1 LIAGLIGRRAQ
12 GEAGQALVT
21 ELARLTGA
29 DIAASA
35 NATGSAEQGG
45 DWVLERQT
53 GRIEAASLS
62 GVGFAGLLVAP
73 TLKDVAP
80 ADAPTSVGENT
91 GGKVGEG
98 IEISGTGSDVLTVT
112 ASVAKG
118 TLSQTSF
125 TGNAAAVQAWLASL
139 TYSYSG
145 ISETGDSDRLSLS
158 VVNITTGGTTTFT
171 RDFAVAAENDA
182 PTLTPPASGAG
193 RLTVK
198 EGGSVTFSA
207 GTGNGTV
214 GSPVNQINLGLVDL
228 DNTRNQVIIK
238 ITSLPAHGLLKLN
251 GNELAVGST
260 FAVSD
265 IDKLEYQHTGGEVLS
280 TTTDAFLI
288 TVDDGAGGLLTNQ
301 QVTIDITPD
310 NDAPSAGG
318 NIVLIEGENG
328 VALVGGLLPV
338 IGGARG
344 DLAIGDPDD
353 AQGTHSVQIT
363 DLPDHGTLKYDGVA
377 VTPGQIITNADLSK
391 FTYDHDGSEA
401 TTDSFKLIVTDAGG
415 GEGVVKSSGE
425 RTIGLTVIPNNDD
438 PLWNNDPGKGAVT
451 LPDGTNS
458 FGPLVFGRDSGTANA
473 GNSVVITQDML
484 HAVDTESGPEKLTY
498 TLTAIP
504 SGGYLTHADH
514 PGKFLPVGF
523 TFTQKDIADGKIGF
537 VSTTGSDHST
547 EFKFTVMDGDR
558 RLIPTERDGGIYADD
573 SATALT
579 VHTFKIEYRGTET
592 GPGPGSEIAAAPL
605 PTIGGSMKL
614 TALQIAEGQ
623 HFTLGAAELSAAS
636 TGSTAEQLTYR
647 LLSLPSNGSILLN
660 GTALGLLGSFTQ
672 ADIDA
677 GRVRF
682 RHDGSEDFTASFTFD
697 VSNGSQIS
705 GLQTFNID
713 VKPQNDTPVAGQG
726 DPVKLTE
733 GSSIVING
741 AGKTHIALNDGDNA
755 ASDKTDG
762 YAADNAL
769 SFMVTALPA
778 YGELWLNGVKQTAAG
793 FVVTQAELNAG
804 KLEYRH
810 GGSENYT
817 DSFTIVPLDN
827 ANVASTLNNSNANA
841 HAPATDP
848 TNQSSTG
855 AATIIQ
861 IGINP
866 LNDAPTYVDKAEPG
880 YGGKPALKEG
890 GEFTLWGADSYTSG
904 SYATGSGS
912 AVVPVGKD
920 HYLIYQDSDNSSEQR
935 QYRITAAP
943 KYGTLTVDGQVLG
956 VGSVFTQAD
965 LDSGKVKY
973 KHGGGEQF
981 DDKFEYVVSD
991 GDYSANQSG
1000 SFVQGATPIASE
1012 YRIKLERSNDKP
1024 IITGPANDYLMV
1036 IDSSNPTNAKAFPSI
1051 KLTDTDLSDGVQAGE
1066 FDFVQVTVEFLEAG
1080 NNAYTNGVLEYTAT
1094 AGVTLIG
1101 ASTGN
1106 KLVFQGE
1113 LASVQ
1118 TALNALKART
1128 GGIDADLDTLKIKV
1142 TVDDRLRDPGGSL
1155 TAGANGG
1162 LTNQDGTAPN
1172 DTFNTASIT
1181 FKVAASDRNDPAI
1194 VTVPA
1199 APIVVNEDV
1208 RTHLTGGSAI
1218 SYTDPD
1224 AFDSTSNTITLSV
1237 SHGSLYFAASGNTV
1251 TGGATVSAGAVGS
1264 ATVTLTGTKTQ
1275 LDIALA
1281 NLYYQ
1286 GKTDYNGA
1294 DSLSVTANDGN
1305 KNGQDGTDNSGSG
1318 SSSGTVAIYIRP
1330 VNDAPTLT
1338 LPNEN
1343 NYQSITGGSYTFSSG
1358 NGNAIVIADAKD
1370 FSNSGQLGQQ
1380 DGMDD
1385 EFTVTLTAKQGSSG
1399 YGTITIATPGSVV
1412 IANNGTDTVTLTGS
1426 RADINAALAAGV
1438 TYTPAG
1444 TNLNGTIEFTVLV
1457 DDKQN
1462 GGSKLTDPNT
1472 GTAGV
1477 DGTSTVS
1484 KKLYFQPTD
1493 INEAPGFSG
1502 LDATPTF
1509 VQGGPAIVLDANALL
1524 SDAELDL
1531 FGASGNWSGAVLT
1544 LQRDGGANAGDKFG
1558 FTGSGSTGVNVSGS
1572 ALRIGIIVV
1581 GTLSNS
1587 GGTLTITFNGAATA
1601 ARVDQVLQA
1610 ITYQNTEASPGGS
1623 VRINYT
1629 IDDQNPNTGGSGTAG
1644 SGQDQGTGG
1653 KLAGT
1658 GSITI
1663 GVNRQVVAAP
1673 DINSIDEAVSV
1684 SDPITVS
1691 GDVSPGTNNN
1701 DNGGSQDRDPDAG
1714 QTITVQGVKAGNA
1727 GSVSGVG
1734 SSNVGMEVTG
1744 TYGKVVINANG
1755 TYTYTLDNT
1764 NPTVNALKPGDAP
1777 LTDVFSYAIND
1788 TQGANSTFDWSTLT
1802 ITINGRN
1809 DPPVAVDDNNVVVED
1824 ASTPV
1829 TGNVKTGVSSNGTD
1843 STADS
1848 DVEGNALTVTQI
1860 RPGKEADGGAMTGI
1874 SGSTTSANGTEIVG
1888 QYGTLKIGAD
1898 GSYTYAV
1905 DNTNLT
1911 VQGLA
1916 SGETLKDEFTY
1927 TLSDGL
1933 ATDQATLS
1941 VTING
1946 VDDPVSVTVPSS
1958 TVQTSPDGNVT
1969 DQVVFES
1976 GLAGGSNP
1984 HTADTKVDA
1993 SFTLVALDGLDASAA
2008 IVIGYIDASGNPAS
2022 LTLTKAEVEA
2032 LDSTNKSIATQYGIL
2047 VFDGYERGSDGT
2059 ISIDYTYTL
2068 TSAPPVGGDS
2078 TNDSFTFTAKDGDGD
2093 TDAKVLNIKI
2103 VDDVPKAV
2111 VDTSAVKA
2119 GETLTATA
2127 VDGVLKN
2134 DKSGADGWVTGG
2146 AVVGVVKGGVGTSAS
2161 GINTDIAGDYGTLK
2175 LQADGSYTYIA
2186 NAAAPGAAPT
2196 TSDVFTYTVRD
2207 ADGDETTSTLTIT
2220 IQNNRQPVAMDDSRT
2235 TPEDTPLSGN
2245 VIGSGGT
2252 GDVADGDPDGDTLA
2266 VTKIVVEGVTYPV
2279 PANGSPL
2286 NVSIPG
2292 KGVLQFDK
2300 TGAYTFTPVAD
2311 WHGAVPDITYTIDDG
2326 RGASNSTAPA
2336 TLSIIVTPVVDVAD
2350 DTATTRPSMPVT
2362 IPVLAN
2368 DSFEGTPVVTGT
2380 TPPSN
2385 GTLTINADNTI
2396 TYTPNPGFF
2405 GADSY
2410 TYMVTSGG
2418 VTETATVTVTV
2429 VSTPPLARDDVR
2441 TTPEDTPVRGNVLIG
2456 TGGDMADSDADND
2469 PLTVTGF
2476 IVGGVS
2482 YIPGQTATIAGVG
2495 SLTLNADGSYTF
2507 TPVPDW
2513 NGSVP
2518 VVSYVVSDGTG
2529 ASNSTAIATL
2539 TIVVTPVAD
2548 VADDTATTRPSMPVT
2563 IPVLANDSFEG
2574 TPVVTG
2580 TTPPSNGTLTINADN
2595 TITYTPNPGFFGA
2608 DSYTYMVTSGGVT
2621 ETATVTVTVVSTPPL
2636 ARDDVR
2642 TTPEDTP
2649 VRGNVLIGTGGDMAD
2664 SDADNDPLTV
2674 TGFIV
2679 GGVSYIP
2686 GQTATIAGVGSLTLN
2701 ADGSYTFTPVP
2712 DWNGSVPV
2720 VSYVVS
2726 DGTGASNSTA
2736 IATLTIVVTPVADVA
2751 DDTATTR
2758 PSMPVTIPVLANDS
2772 FEGTPVV
2779 TGTTPPSNG
2788 TLTIN
2793 ADNTITYTPNPGF
2806 FGADSYTYMVT
2817 SGGVTETATVTV
2829 TVVSTPPLAR
2839 DDVRTTPE
2847 DTPVRGNVLIGTGGD
2862 MADSDAD
2869 NDPLTVTGFIVG
2881 GVSYIPGQTATIAGV
2896 GSLTLNAD
2904 GSYTFTPVPDWN
2916 GSVPVVSYV
2925 VSDGT
2930 GASNSTAIATLTIVV
2945 TPVVDVADDTAS
2957 TLANRPVTTPV
2968 LGNDSFGNPDATITA
2983 TTPPANGSIAINP
2996 DGSITYVPNPGFSG
3010 EDSYSYTVKSGGRTE
3025 TATVRIT
3032 VVPENP
3038 PSVVPPF
3045 EVVPPAPSLNV
3056 LQPAN
3061 PLDRSPVILEPGPY
3075 FAGERFDDVRR
3086 LPLPFHPIT
3095 YVNQQVVVSQTER
3108 AQDDPR
3114 AFGDPR
3120 AVTPDEYRPIS
3131 LGAGLGFDPNL
3142 FVVHSVRDSQRMA
3155 SDFDRMVEGRF
3166 GRIELDSDRYLL
3178 QPGLFHDGEH
3188 EIPSWLKQQEADG
3201 TQPTP
3206 TADEA
3211 ATVPTDDA
3219 DTPPPETDRP
3229 AAVSTRPSGG
3239 GAPSFAEQLRSGASR
3254 LPLAPRK
3261 V

>member
-1 LIAGLIGRRAQ
+1 MSRKNSGLRSASMALALEPRLLFDGAGAVAVADSFDAGQGAYVEPPDSDHTPAADARPSEALEQGPGSETLLIIDARVADHQSLLADLPGNVTVRVIGVEESGIAVISEALAEGGDFDAVHIVSHGSAGALSLGSDAIRNDTLAGQSEALQGWAQHLAADADILLYGCDIAQ

-62 GVGFAGLLVAP
+62 GVGFAGLLAAP

-214 GSPVNQINLGLVDL
+214 GSPINQINLGLVDL

-265 IDKLEYQHTGGEVLS
+265 INKLEYQHTGGEVLS

-537 VSTTGSDHST
+537 VSTTGSNHST

-605 PTIGGSMKL
+605 PTIGGSMQL
-614 TALQIAEGQ
+614 TALEIAEGQ

-660 GTALGLLGSFTQ
+660 GTPLGLLGSFTQ

-2548 VADDTATTRPSMPVT
+2548 VADDTA
-2563 IPVLANDSFEG
+2563 
-2574 TPVVTG
+2574 
-2580 TTPPSNGTLTINADN
+2580 
-2595 TITYTPNPGFFGA
+2595 
-2608 DSYTYMVTSGGVT
+2608 
-2621 ETATVTVTVVSTPPL
+2621 
-2636 ARDDVR
+2636 
-2642 TTPEDTP
+2642 
-2649 VRGNVLIGTGGDMAD
+2649 
-2664 SDADNDPLTV
+2664 
-2674 TGFIV
+2674 
-2679 GGVSYIP
+2679 
-2686 GQTATIAGVGSLTLN
+2686 
-2701 ADGSYTFTPVP
+2701 
-2712 DWNGSVPV
+2712 
-2720 VSYVVS
+2720 
-2726 DGTGASNSTA
+2726 
-2736 IATLTIVVTPVADVA
+2736 
-2751 DDTATTR
+2751 
-2758 PSMPVTIPVLANDS
+2758 
-2772 FEGTPVV
+2772 
-2779 TGTTPPSNG
+2779 
-2788 TLTIN
+2788 
-2793 ADNTITYTPNPGF
+2793 
-2806 FGADSYTYMVT
+2806 
-2817 SGGVTETATVTV
+2817 
-2829 TVVSTPPLAR
+2829 
-2839 DDVRTTPE
+2839 
-2847 DTPVRGNVLIGTGGD
+2847 
-2862 MADSDAD
+2862 
-2869 NDPLTVTGFIVG
+2869 
-2881 GVSYIPGQTATIAGV
+2881 
-2896 GSLTLNAD
+2896 
-2904 GSYTFTPVPDWN
+2904 
-2916 GSVPVVSYV
+2916 
-2925 VSDGT
+2925 
-2930 GASNSTAIATLTIVV
+2930 
-2945 TPVVDVADDTAS
+2945 S

-3095 YVNQQVVVSQTER
+3095 YVHQQVVVSQTER

-3178 QPGLFHDGEH
+3178 QPGLSHDGEH

>member
-1 LIAGLIGRRAQ
+1 MSRKNSGLRSASMALALEPRLLFDGAGAVAVADSFDAGQGAYVEPPDSDHTPAADARPSEALEQGPGSETLLIIDARVADHQSLLADLPGNVTVRVIGVEESGIAVISEALAEGGDFDAVHIVSHGSAGALSLGSDAIRNDTLAGQSEALQGWAQHLAADADILLYGCDIAQ

-62 GVGFAGLLVAP
+62 GVGFAGLLAAP

-158 VVNITTGGTTTFT
+158 VVNITTGGTATFT

-214 GSPVNQINLGLVDL
+214 GSPINQINLGLVDL

-265 IDKLEYQHTGGEVLS
+265 INKLEYQHTGGEVLS

-310 NDAPSAGG
+310 NDAPSADG

-438 PLWNNDPGKGAVT
+438 PLWNSDPGKGAVT
-451 LPDGTNS
+451 LPDSTNS
-458 FGPLVFGRDSGTANA
+458 FGPLVFGPDSGTTNA

-514 PGKFLPVGF
+514 LGKFLPVGF

-537 VSTTGSDHST
+537 VSTTGSNHST

-605 PTIGGSMKL
+605 PTIGGSMQL
-614 TALQIAEGQ
+614 TALEIAEGQ

-1572 ALRIGIIVV
+1572 ALRIGTIVV

-2751 DDTATTR
+2751 DDTA
-2758 PSMPVTIPVLANDS
+2758 
-2772 FEGTPVV
+2772 
-2779 TGTTPPSNG
+2779 
-2788 TLTIN
+2788 
-2793 ADNTITYTPNPGF
+2793 
-2806 FGADSYTYMVT
+2806 
-2817 SGGVTETATVTV
+2817 
-2829 TVVSTPPLAR
+2829 
-2839 DDVRTTPE
+2839 
-2847 DTPVRGNVLIGTGGD
+2847 
-2862 MADSDAD
+2862 
-2869 NDPLTVTGFIVG
+2869 
-2881 GVSYIPGQTATIAGV
+2881 
-2896 GSLTLNAD
+2896 
-2904 GSYTFTPVPDWN
+2904 
-2916 GSVPVVSYV
+2916 
-2925 VSDGT
+2925 
-2930 GASNSTAIATLTIVV
+2930 
-2945 TPVVDVADDTAS
+2945 S

-3095 YVNQQVVVSQTER
+3095 YVHQQVVVSQTER

-3178 QPGLFHDGEH
+3178 QPGLSHDGEH

>member
-1 LIAGLIGRRAQ
+1 MSRKNSGLRSASMALALEPRLLFDGAGAVAVADSFDAGQGAYVEPPDSDHTPAADARPSEALEQGPGSETLLIIDARVADHQSLLADLPGNVTVRVIGVEESGIAVISEALAEGGDFDAVHIVSHGSAGALSLGSDAIRNDTLAGQSEALQGWAQHLAADADILLYGCDIAQ

-29 DIAASA
+29 DIAAST

-53 GRIEAASLS
+53 GRIEAATLS

-171 RDFAVAAENDA
+171 RDFAVTAENDA

-265 IDKLEYQHTGGEVLS
+265 INKLEYQHTGGEVLS

-660 GTALGLLGSFTQ
+660 GTPLGLLGSFTQ

-991 GDYSANQSG
+991 GDYTSNAGTSNNATAAL
-1000 SFVQGATPIASE
+1000 QGNSITPSE
-1012 YRIKLERSNDKP
+1012 YRIRLERSNDKP

-1051 KLTDTDLSDGVQAGE
+1051 KLTDTDLSDGVQVGE
-1066 FDFVQVTVEFLEAG
+1066 FDFVQVTVEFLDAS
-1080 NNAYTNGVLEYTAT
+1080 NALYDNGVLQFESGFNPAAQGY
-1094 AGVTLIG
+1094 GVIVTDG
-1101 ASTGN
+1101 VGDN
-1106 KLVFQGE
+1106 KLVFQGKRADVE
-1113 LASVQ
+1113 AALAKVQ
-1118 TALNALKART
+1118 ART
-1128 GGIDADLDTLKIKV
+1128 NGTDADIDTLKIKI
-1142 TVDDRLRDPGGSL
+1142 TIDDRLRNDSGTLTGS
-1155 TAGANGG
+1155 ANGG
-1162 LTNQDGTAPN
+1162 ALNQDGTAPN

-1370 FSNSGQLGQQ
+1370 FSNSGQPGQQ

-2751 DDTATTR
+2751 DDTA
-2758 PSMPVTIPVLANDS
+2758 
-2772 FEGTPVV
+2772 
-2779 TGTTPPSNG
+2779 
-2788 TLTIN
+2788 
-2793 ADNTITYTPNPGF
+2793 
-2806 FGADSYTYMVT
+2806 
-2817 SGGVTETATVTV
+2817 
-2829 TVVSTPPLAR
+2829 
-2839 DDVRTTPE
+2839 
-2847 DTPVRGNVLIGTGGD
+2847 
-2862 MADSDAD
+2862 
-2869 NDPLTVTGFIVG
+2869 
-2881 GVSYIPGQTATIAGV
+2881 
-2896 GSLTLNAD
+2896 
-2904 GSYTFTPVPDWN
+2904 
-2916 GSVPVVSYV
+2916 
-2925 VSDGT
+2925 
-2930 GASNSTAIATLTIVV
+2930 
-2945 TPVVDVADDTAS
+2945 S

-3095 YVNQQVVVSQTER
+3095 YVHQQVVVSQTER

>member
-1 LIAGLIGRRAQ
+1 MSRKNSGLRSASMALALEPRLLFDGAGAVAVADSFDAGQGAYVEPPDSDHTPAADARPSEALEQGPGSETLLIIDARVADHQSLLADLPGNVTVRVIGVEESGIAVISEALAEGGDFDAVHIVSHGSAGALSLGSDAIRNDTLAGQSEALQGWAQHLAADADILLYGCDIAQ

-29 DIAASA
+29 DIAAST

-53 GRIEAASLS
+53 GRIEAATLS

-125 TGNAAAVQAWLASL
+125 TGDAAAVQAWLASL

-171 RDFAVAAENDA
+171 RDFAVTAENDA

-265 IDKLEYQHTGGEVLS
+265 INKLEYQHTGGEVLS

-473 GNSVVITQDML
+473 GNSFVITQDML

-660 GTALGLLGSFTQ
+660 GTPLGLLGSFTQ

-991 GDYSANQSG
+991 GDYTSNAGTSNNATAAL
-1000 SFVQGATPIASE
+1000 QGNSITPSE
-1012 YRIKLERSNDKP
+1012 YRIRLERSNDKP

-1051 KLTDTDLSDGVQAGE
+1051 ELTDTDLSDGVQVGE
-1066 FDFVQVTVEFLEAG
+1066 FDFVQVTVEFLDAS
-1080 NNAYTNGVLEYTAT
+1080 NALYDNGVLQFESGFNPAAQGY
-1094 AGVTLIG
+1094 GVIVTDG
-1101 ASTGN
+1101 VGDN
-1106 KLVFQGE
+1106 KLVFQGKRADVE
-1113 LASVQ
+1113 AALAKVQ
-1118 TALNALKART
+1118 ART
-1128 GGIDADLDTLKIKV
+1128 NGTDADIDTLKIKI
-1142 TVDDRLRDPGGSL
+1142 TIDDRLRNDSGTLTGS
-1155 TAGANGG
+1155 ANGG
-1162 LTNQDGTAPN
+1162 ALNQDGTAPN

-1370 FSNSGQLGQQ
+1370 FSNSGQPGQQ

-1572 ALRIGIIVV
+1572 ALRIGTIVV

-2548 VADDTATTRPSMPVT
+2548 VADDTATTLANRPVT
-2563 IPVLANDSFEG
+2563 
-2574 TPVVTG
+2574 T
-2580 TTPPSNGTLTINADN
+2580 
-2595 TITYTPNPGFFGA
+2595 
-2608 DSYTYMVTSGGVT
+2608 
-2621 ETATVTVTVVSTPPL
+2621 
-2636 ARDDVR
+2636 
-2642 TTPEDTP
+2642 
-2649 VRGNVLIGTGGDMAD
+2649 
-2664 SDADNDPLTV
+2664 
-2674 TGFIV
+2674 
-2679 GGVSYIP
+2679 
-2686 GQTATIAGVGSLTLN
+2686 
-2701 ADGSYTFTPVP
+2701 
-2712 DWNGSVPV
+2712 
-2720 VSYVVS
+2720 
-2726 DGTGASNSTA
+2726 
-2736 IATLTIVVTPVADVA
+2736 
-2751 DDTATTR
+2751 
-2758 PSMPVTIPVLANDS
+2758 PVLANDS

-2945 TPVVDVADDTAS
+2945 TPVVDVADDTAT

>member
-1 LIAGLIGRRAQ
+1 
-12 GEAGQALVT
+12 
-21 ELARLTGA
+21 
-29 DIAASA
+29 
-35 NATGSAEQGG
+35 
-45 DWVLERQT
+45 
-53 GRIEAASLS
+53 
-62 GVGFAGLLVAP
+62 
-73 TLKDVAP
+73 
-80 ADAPTSVGENT
+80 
-91 GGKVGEG
+91 
-98 IEISGTGSDVLTVT
+98 
-112 ASVAKG
+112 
-118 TLSQTSF
+118 
-125 TGNAAAVQAWLASL
+125 
-139 TYSYSG
+139 
-145 ISETGDSDRLSLS
+145 
-158 VVNITTGGTTTFT
+158 
-171 RDFAVAAENDA
+171 
-182 PTLTPPASGAG
+182 
-193 RLTVK
+193 
-198 EGGSVTFSA
+198 
-207 GTGNGTV
+207 
-214 GSPVNQINLGLVDL
+214 
-228 DNTRNQVIIK
+228 
-238 ITSLPAHGLLKLN
+238 
-251 GNELAVGST
+251 
-260 FAVSD
+260 
-265 IDKLEYQHTGGEVLS
+265 
-280 TTTDAFLI
+280 
-288 TVDDGAGGLLTNQ
+288 
-301 QVTIDITPD
+301 
-310 NDAPSAGG
+310 
-318 NIVLIEGENG
+318 
-328 VALVGGLLPV
+328 
-338 IGGARG
+338 
-344 DLAIGDPDD
+344 
-353 AQGTHSVQIT
+353 
-363 DLPDHGTLKYDGVA
+363 
-377 VTPGQIITNADLSK
+377 
-391 FTYDHDGSEA
+391 
-401 TTDSFKLIVTDAGG
+401 
-415 GEGVVKSSGE
+415 
-425 RTIGLTVIPNNDD
+425 
-438 PLWNNDPGKGAVT
+438 
-451 LPDGTNS
+451 
-458 FGPLVFGRDSGTANA
+458 
-473 GNSVVITQDML
+473 M
-484 HAVDTESGPEKLTY
+484 
-498 TLTAIP
+498 
-504 SGGYLTHADH
+504 
-514 PGKFLPVGF
+514 
-523 TFTQKDIADGKIGF
+523 
-537 VSTTGSDHST
+537 
-547 EFKFTVMDGDR
+547 
-558 RLIPTERDGGIYADD
+558 
-573 SATALT
+573 
-579 VHTFKIEYRGTET
+579 
-592 GPGPGSEIAAAPL
+592 
-605 PTIGGSMKL
+605 
-614 TALQIAEGQ
+614 
-623 HFTLGAAELSAAS
+623 
-636 TGSTAEQLTYR
+636 
-647 LLSLPSNGSILLN
+647 
-660 GTALGLLGSFTQ
+660 
-672 ADIDA
+672 
-677 GRVRF
+677 
-682 RHDGSEDFTASFTFD
+682 
-697 VSNGSQIS
+697 
-705 GLQTFNID
+705 
-713 VKPQNDTPVAGQG
+713 
-726 DPVKLTE
+726 
-733 GSSIVING
+733 
-741 AGKTHIALNDGDNA
+741 
-755 ASDKTDG
+755 
-762 YAADNAL
+762 
-769 SFMVTALPA
+769 
-778 YGELWLNGVKQTAAG
+778 
-793 FVVTQAELNAG
+793 
-804 KLEYRH
+804 
-810 GGSENYT
+810 
-817 DSFTIVPLDN
+817 
-827 ANVASTLNNSNANA
+827 
-841 HAPATDP
+841 
-848 TNQSSTG
+848 
-855 AATIIQ
+855 
-861 IGINP
+861 
-866 LNDAPTYVDKAEPG
+866 
-880 YGGKPALKEG
+880 
-890 GEFTLWGADSYTSG
+890 
-904 SYATGSGS
+904 
-912 AVVPVGKD
+912 
-920 HYLIYQDSDNSSEQR
+920 
-935 QYRITAAP
+935 
-943 KYGTLTVDGQVLG
+943 
-956 VGSVFTQAD
+956 
-965 LDSGKVKY
+965 
-973 KHGGGEQF
+973 
-981 DDKFEYVVSD
+981 
-991 GDYSANQSG
+991 
-1000 SFVQGATPIASE
+1000 
-1012 YRIKLERSNDKP
+1012 
-1024 IITGPANDYLMV
+1024 
-1036 IDSSNPTNAKAFPSI
+1036 
-1051 KLTDTDLSDGVQAGE
+1051 
-1066 FDFVQVTVEFLEAG
+1066 
-1080 NNAYTNGVLEYTAT
+1080 
-1094 AGVTLIG
+1094 
-1101 ASTGN
+1101 
-1106 KLVFQGE
+1106 
-1113 LASVQ
+1113 
-1118 TALNALKART
+1118 
-1128 GGIDADLDTLKIKV
+1128 
-1142 TVDDRLRDPGGSL
+1142 
-1155 TAGANGG
+1155 
-1162 LTNQDGTAPN
+1162 
-1172 DTFNTASIT
+1172 
-1181 FKVAASDRNDPAI
+1181 
-1194 VTVPA
+1194 PA

-2539 TIVVTPVAD
+2539 TIVVTPVVD

-2751 DDTATTR
+2751 DDTA
-2758 PSMPVTIPVLANDS
+2758 
-2772 FEGTPVV
+2772 
-2779 TGTTPPSNG
+2779 
-2788 TLTIN
+2788 
-2793 ADNTITYTPNPGF
+2793 
-2806 FGADSYTYMVT
+2806 
-2817 SGGVTETATVTV
+2817 
-2829 TVVSTPPLAR
+2829 
-2839 DDVRTTPE
+2839 
-2847 DTPVRGNVLIGTGGD
+2847 
-2862 MADSDAD
+2862 
-2869 NDPLTVTGFIVG
+2869 
-2881 GVSYIPGQTATIAGV
+2881 
-2896 GSLTLNAD
+2896 
-2904 GSYTFTPVPDWN
+2904 
-2916 GSVPVVSYV
+2916 
-2925 VSDGT
+2925 
-2930 GASNSTAIATLTIVV
+2930 
-2945 TPVVDVADDTAS
+2945 S

-3095 YVNQQVVVSQTER
+3095 YVHQQVVVSQTER

-3178 QPGLFHDGEH
+3178 QPGLSHDGEH

>member
-1 LIAGLIGRRAQ
+1 
-12 GEAGQALVT
+12 
-21 ELARLTGA
+21 
-29 DIAASA
+29 
-35 NATGSAEQGG
+35 
-45 DWVLERQT
+45 
-53 GRIEAASLS
+53 
-62 GVGFAGLLVAP
+62 
-73 TLKDVAP
+73 
-80 ADAPTSVGENT
+80 
-91 GGKVGEG
+91 
-98 IEISGTGSDVLTVT
+98 
-112 ASVAKG
+112 
-118 TLSQTSF
+118 
-125 TGNAAAVQAWLASL
+125 
-139 TYSYSG
+139 
-145 ISETGDSDRLSLS
+145 
-158 VVNITTGGTTTFT
+158 
-171 RDFAVAAENDA
+171 
-182 PTLTPPASGAG
+182 
-193 RLTVK
+193 
-198 EGGSVTFSA
+198 
-207 GTGNGTV
+207 
-214 GSPVNQINLGLVDL
+214 
-228 DNTRNQVIIK
+228 
-238 ITSLPAHGLLKLN
+238 
-251 GNELAVGST
+251 
-260 FAVSD
+260 
-265 IDKLEYQHTGGEVLS
+265 
-280 TTTDAFLI
+280 
-288 TVDDGAGGLLTNQ
+288 
-301 QVTIDITPD
+301 
-310 NDAPSAGG
+310 
-318 NIVLIEGENG
+318 
-328 VALVGGLLPV
+328 
-338 IGGARG
+338 
-344 DLAIGDPDD
+344 
-353 AQGTHSVQIT
+353 
-363 DLPDHGTLKYDGVA
+363 
-377 VTPGQIITNADLSK
+377 
-391 FTYDHDGSEA
+391 
-401 TTDSFKLIVTDAGG
+401 
-415 GEGVVKSSGE
+415 
-425 RTIGLTVIPNNDD
+425 
-438 PLWNNDPGKGAVT
+438 
-451 LPDGTNS
+451 
-458 FGPLVFGRDSGTANA
+458 
-473 GNSVVITQDML
+473 M
-484 HAVDTESGPEKLTY
+484 
-498 TLTAIP
+498 
-504 SGGYLTHADH
+504 
-514 PGKFLPVGF
+514 
-523 TFTQKDIADGKIGF
+523 
-537 VSTTGSDHST
+537 
-547 EFKFTVMDGDR
+547 
-558 RLIPTERDGGIYADD
+558 
-573 SATALT
+573 
-579 VHTFKIEYRGTET
+579 
-592 GPGPGSEIAAAPL
+592 
-605 PTIGGSMKL
+605 
-614 TALQIAEGQ
+614 
-623 HFTLGAAELSAAS
+623 
-636 TGSTAEQLTYR
+636 
-647 LLSLPSNGSILLN
+647 
-660 GTALGLLGSFTQ
+660 
-672 ADIDA
+672 
-677 GRVRF
+677 
-682 RHDGSEDFTASFTFD
+682 
-697 VSNGSQIS
+697 
-705 GLQTFNID
+705 
-713 VKPQNDTPVAGQG
+713 
-726 DPVKLTE
+726 
-733 GSSIVING
+733 
-741 AGKTHIALNDGDNA
+741 
-755 ASDKTDG
+755 
-762 YAADNAL
+762 
-769 SFMVTALPA
+769 
-778 YGELWLNGVKQTAAG
+778 
-793 FVVTQAELNAG
+793 
-804 KLEYRH
+804 
-810 GGSENYT
+810 
-817 DSFTIVPLDN
+817 
-827 ANVASTLNNSNANA
+827 
-841 HAPATDP
+841 
-848 TNQSSTG
+848 
-855 AATIIQ
+855 
-861 IGINP
+861 
-866 LNDAPTYVDKAEPG
+866 
-880 YGGKPALKEG
+880 
-890 GEFTLWGADSYTSG
+890 
-904 SYATGSGS
+904 
-912 AVVPVGKD
+912 
-920 HYLIYQDSDNSSEQR
+920 
-935 QYRITAAP
+935 
-943 KYGTLTVDGQVLG
+943 
-956 VGSVFTQAD
+956 
-965 LDSGKVKY
+965 
-973 KHGGGEQF
+973 
-981 DDKFEYVVSD
+981 
-991 GDYSANQSG
+991 
-1000 SFVQGATPIASE
+1000 
-1012 YRIKLERSNDKP
+1012 
-1024 IITGPANDYLMV
+1024 
-1036 IDSSNPTNAKAFPSI
+1036 
-1051 KLTDTDLSDGVQAGE
+1051 
-1066 FDFVQVTVEFLEAG
+1066 
-1080 NNAYTNGVLEYTAT
+1080 
-1094 AGVTLIG
+1094 
-1101 ASTGN
+1101 
-1106 KLVFQGE
+1106 
-1113 LASVQ
+1113 
-1118 TALNALKART
+1118 
-1128 GGIDADLDTLKIKV
+1128 
-1142 TVDDRLRDPGGSL
+1142 
-1155 TAGANGG
+1155 
-1162 LTNQDGTAPN
+1162 
-1172 DTFNTASIT
+1172 
-1181 FKVAASDRNDPAI
+1181 
-1194 VTVPA
+1194 
-1199 APIVVNEDV
+1199 
-1208 RTHLTGGSAI
+1208 
-1218 SYTDPD
+1218 
-1224 AFDSTSNTITLSV
+1224 
-1237 SHGSLYFAASGNTV
+1237 
-1251 TGGATVSAGAVGS
+1251 
-1264 ATVTLTGTKTQ
+1264 
-1275 LDIALA
+1275 
-1281 NLYYQ
+1281 
-1286 GKTDYNGA
+1286 
-1294 DSLSVTANDGN
+1294 
-1305 KNGQDGTDNSGSG
+1305 
-1318 SSSGTVAIYIRP
+1318 
-1330 VNDAPTLT
+1330 
-1338 LPNEN
+1338 
-1343 NYQSITGGSYTFSSG
+1343 
-1358 NGNAIVIADAKD
+1358 
-1370 FSNSGQLGQQ
+1370 
-1380 DGMDD
+1380 
-1385 EFTVTLTAKQGSSG
+1385 
-1399 YGTITIATPGSVV
+1399 
-1412 IANNGTDTVTLTGS
+1412 
-1426 RADINAALAAGV
+1426 
-1438 TYTPAG
+1438 
-1444 TNLNGTIEFTVLV
+1444 
-1457 DDKQN
+1457 
-1462 GGSKLTDPNT
+1462 
-1472 GTAGV
+1472 
-1477 DGTSTVS
+1477 
-1484 KKLYFQPTD
+1484 
-1493 INEAPGFSG
+1493 
-1502 LDATPTF
+1502 
-1509 VQGGPAIVLDANALL
+1509 
-1524 SDAELDL
+1524 
-1531 FGASGNWSGAVLT
+1531 
-1544 LQRDGGANAGDKFG
+1544 
-1558 FTGSGSTGVNVSGS
+1558 
-1572 ALRIGIIVV
+1572 
-1581 GTLSNS
+1581 
-1587 GGTLTITFNGAATA
+1587 
-1601 ARVDQVLQA
+1601 
-1610 ITYQNTEASPGGS
+1610 
-1623 VRINYT
+1623 
-1629 IDDQNPNTGGSGTAG
+1629 
-1644 SGQDQGTGG
+1644 
-1653 KLAGT
+1653 
-1658 GSITI
+1658 
-1663 GVNRQVVAAP
+1663 NRQVVAAP

-2548 VADDTATTRPSMPVT
+2548 VADDTATTLANRPVT
-2563 IPVLANDSFEG
+2563 TPVLANDSFEG

-2751 DDTATTR
+2751 DDTA
-2758 PSMPVTIPVLANDS
+2758 
-2772 FEGTPVV
+2772 
-2779 TGTTPPSNG
+2779 
-2788 TLTIN
+2788 
-2793 ADNTITYTPNPGF
+2793 
-2806 FGADSYTYMVT
+2806 
-2817 SGGVTETATVTV
+2817 
-2829 TVVSTPPLAR
+2829 
-2839 DDVRTTPE
+2839 
-2847 DTPVRGNVLIGTGGD
+2847 
-2862 MADSDAD
+2862 
-2869 NDPLTVTGFIVG
+2869 
-2881 GVSYIPGQTATIAGV
+2881 
-2896 GSLTLNAD
+2896 
-2904 GSYTFTPVPDWN
+2904 
-2916 GSVPVVSYV
+2916 
-2925 VSDGT
+2925 
-2930 GASNSTAIATLTIVV
+2930 
-2945 TPVVDVADDTAS
+2945 S

-3095 YVNQQVVVSQTER
+3095 YVHQQVVVSQTER

-3219 DTPPPETDRP
+3219 DTPSPETDRP

>member
-1 LIAGLIGRRAQ
+1 MSLKNSGLRSASMALALEPRLLFDGAGAVAVADGFDAGQGAYVEPPDSDHTPAADARPSEALEQGPGSETLLIIDARVADHQSLLADLPGNVTVRVIGAEESGIAVISEALAEGGDFDAIHIVSHGSAGALSLGSDAIRNDTLAGQSEALQGWAQHLAADADILLYGCDIAQ

-62 GVGFAGLLVAP
+62 GVGFAGLLAAP

-80 ADAPTSVGENT
+80 ADAPISVGENI

-125 TGNAAAVQAWLASL
+125 TGNAAAAQAWLASL
-139 TYSYSG
+139 TYTYGGS
-145 ISETGDSDRLSLS
+145 SETGDSDQLSLT
-158 VVNITTGGTTTFT
+158 VVNSTTGGTIAFT

-182 PTLTPPASGAG
+182 PTLMPPASGAG

-207 GTGNGTV
+207 VTGNGTV
-214 GSPVNQINLGLVDL
+214 GSPINQINLGLVDL

-438 PLWNNDPGKGAVT
+438 PLWNSDPGKGAVT
-451 LPDGTNS
+451 LPDGSNS
-458 FGPLVFGRDSGTANA
+458 FGPLVFGTANA
-473 GNSVVITQDML
+473 GNTIVITQDML
-484 HAVDTESGPEKLTY
+484 HAVDAESGPEKLTY

-592 GPGPGSEIAAAPL
+592 GPGPGSEIPAAPL
-605 PTIGGSMKL
+605 PTIGGSLQL

-623 HFTLGAAELSAAS
+623 HFTLGTAELSAAS

-660 GTALGLLGSFTQ
+660 GTPLGLLGSFTQ

-677 GRVRF
+677 GRVQF

-741 AGKTHIALNDGDNA
+741 AGKTHIALNDGDNG

-769 SFMVTALPA
+769 SFRVTALPA
-778 YGELWLNGVKQTAAG
+778 HGELWLNGVKQTAAG

-817 DSFTIVPLDN
+817 DSFTIVPLDD
-827 ANVASTLNNSNANA
+827 AKVASTSNNSDANA

-848 TNQSSTG
+848 TNQTSTG
-855 AATIIQ
+855 AATVIK

-890 GEFTLWGADSYTSG
+890 GEFTLWGAGSYTAG
-904 SYATGSGS
+904 NYGTGSGS
-912 AVVPVGKD
+912 AVVPTDKD

-1000 SFVQGATPIASE
+1000 SFVQGTTPIASE
-1012 YRIKLERSNDKP
+1012 YRIKLERTNDKP
-1024 IITGPANDYLMV
+1024 TVSTSQDGLLV
-1036 IDSSNPTNAKAFPSI
+1036 VDSSDPAKAQPLPGI
-1051 KLTDTDLSDGVQAGE
+1051 VLGDLDLADGTQTGE
-1066 FDFVQVTVEFLEAG
+1066 TDFVQVTVEFLDGG
-1080 NNAYTNGVLEYTAT
+1080 NHYANGILHYTAT
-1094 AGVTLIG
+1094 AGVALIG
-1101 ASTGN
+1101 ANDGN
-1106 KLVFQGE
+1106 RLVFQGT
-1113 LASVQ
+1113 LADVQ
-1118 TALNALKART
+1118 KALDKVTART
-1128 GGIDADLDTLKIKV
+1128 NGTDADRADLKIKV
-1142 TVDDRLRDPGGSL
+1142 TVDDRLRDAGGNL

-1162 LTNQDGTAPN
+1162 LTNQDGSPVDALN
-1172 DTFNTASIT
+1172 NTASVT
-1181 FKVAASDRNDPAI
+1181 LDVAASDRNDPPVVAL
-1194 VTVPA
+1194 PSG
-1199 APIVVNEDV
+1199 PIVVHEDV
-1208 RTHLTGGSAI
+1208 RTPLSAI
-1218 SYTDPD
+1218 GYTDPD
-1224 AFDSTSNTITLSV
+1224 AFDSTDNRVTLTV
-1237 SHGSLYFAASGNTV
+1237 THGTLYFGASGS
-1251 TGGATVSAGAVGS
+1251 ATPAGVSIVAGAVGS
-1264 ATVTLTGTKTQ
+1264 NTVTLQGSKAA
-1275 LDIALA
+1275 LDAALA
-1281 NLYYQ
+1281 TLYYQ
-1286 GKTDYNGA
+1286 GKADFNGDDA
-1294 DSLSVTANDGN
+1294 LSVTVADGGN
-1305 KNGQDGTDNSGSG
+1305 NGQDGTDTSAGGSHT
-1318 SSSGTVAIYIRP
+1318 GTVAIAILP
-1330 VNDAPTLT
+1330 VNDTPTVT
-1338 LPNEN
+1338 LPGANG
-1343 NYQSITGGSYTFSSG
+1343 YHPVTGGSYVLSAS
-1358 NGNAIVIADAKD
+1358 NGNANVIADAKD
-1370 FSNSGQLGQQ
+1370 FGSVGQEGL
-1380 DGMDD
+1380 DTN
-1385 EFTVTLTAKQGSSG
+1385 FRVTLTLSGQGM
-1399 YGTITIATPGSVV
+1399 PGNLTLANPGLAASV
-1412 IANNGTDTVTLTGS
+1412 AGNGSDSVTLFGS
-1426 RADINAALAAGV
+1426 RAQINAALAAGV
-1438 TYTPAG
+1438 IYAG
-1444 TNLNGTIEFTVLV
+1444 GNMDGTVKLTVTV
-1457 DDKQN
+1457 NDDGN
-1462 GGSKLTDPNT
+1462 GGSALTDPTTN
-1472 GTAGV
+1472 TAGI
-1477 DGTSTVS
+1477 GGALNASQF
-1484 KKLYFQPTD
+1484 LYLQPTLAND
-1493 INEAPGFSG
+1493 APSFAG
-1502 LDATPTF
+1502 LDNTPTY
-1509 VQGGPAIVLDANALL
+1509 VQYSGSPVVLDGNATLI
-1524 SDAELDL
+1524 DPELDL
-1531 FGASGNWSGAVLT
+1531 FGPSGNWNGAVLT
-1544 LQRDGGANAGDKFG
+1544 LQRDGGANTGDKFG

-1572 ALRIGIIVV
+1572 ALRIGTTVV

-1610 ITYQNTEASPGGS
+1610 ITYQNTEASPGSS

-1629 IDDQNPNTGGSGTAG
+1629 IDDQNPNTGGSGMAG

-1653 KLAGT
+1653 KLTGT

-1663 GVNRQVVAAP
+1663 GVNRQVVAAS

-1684 SDPITVS
+1684 SDTITVS

-1848 DVEGNALTVTQI
+1848 DVEGNALTITQI

-1898 GSYTYAV
+1898 GSYTYVV
-1905 DNTNLT
+1905 DKTKLT

-1984 HTADTKVDA
+1984 HIADTKVDA

-2518 VVSYVVSDGTG
+2518 VVSYVVSDGIG

-2539 TIVVTPVAD
+2539 TIVVTPVA
-2548 VADDTATTRPSMPVT
+2548 
-2563 IPVLANDSFEG
+2563 
-2574 TPVVTG
+2574 
-2580 TTPPSNGTLTINADN
+2580 
-2595 TITYTPNPGFFGA
+2595 
-2608 DSYTYMVTSGGVT
+2608 
-2621 ETATVTVTVVSTPPL
+2621 
-2636 ARDDVR
+2636 
-2642 TTPEDTP
+2642 
-2649 VRGNVLIGTGGDMAD
+2649 
-2664 SDADNDPLTV
+2664 
-2674 TGFIV
+2674 
-2679 GGVSYIP
+2679 
-2686 GQTATIAGVGSLTLN
+2686 
-2701 ADGSYTFTPVP
+2701 
-2712 DWNGSVPV
+2712 
-2720 VSYVVS
+2720 
-2726 DGTGASNSTA
+2726 
-2736 IATLTIVVTPVADVA
+2736 
-2751 DDTATTR
+2751 
-2758 PSMPVTIPVLANDS
+2758 
-2772 FEGTPVV
+2772 
-2779 TGTTPPSNG
+2779 
-2788 TLTIN
+2788 
-2793 ADNTITYTPNPGF
+2793 
-2806 FGADSYTYMVT
+2806 
-2817 SGGVTETATVTV
+2817 
-2829 TVVSTPPLAR
+2829 
-2839 DDVRTTPE
+2839 
-2847 DTPVRGNVLIGTGGD
+2847 
-2862 MADSDAD
+2862 
-2869 NDPLTVTGFIVG
+2869 
-2881 GVSYIPGQTATIAGV
+2881 
-2896 GSLTLNAD
+2896 
-2904 GSYTFTPVPDWN
+2904 
-2916 GSVPVVSYV
+2916 
-2925 VSDGT
+2925 
-2930 GASNSTAIATLTIVV
+2930 
-2945 TPVVDVADDTAS
+2945 DVADDTAS

-3045 EVVPPAPSLNV
+3045 DVVPPAPSLNV

-3178 QPGLFHDGEH
+3178 QPGLSHDGEH
-3188 EIPSWLKQQEADG
+3188 EIPNWLKQQEADG
-3201 TQPTP
+3201 TPP
-3206 TADEA
+3206 IPSADEA

>member
-1 LIAGLIGRRAQ
+1 
-12 GEAGQALVT
+12 
-21 ELARLTGA
+21 
-29 DIAASA
+29 
-35 NATGSAEQGG
+35 
-45 DWVLERQT
+45 
-53 GRIEAASLS
+53 
-62 GVGFAGLLVAP
+62 
-73 TLKDVAP
+73 
-80 ADAPTSVGENT
+80 
-91 GGKVGEG
+91 
-98 IEISGTGSDVLTVT
+98 
-112 ASVAKG
+112 
-118 TLSQTSF
+118 
-125 TGNAAAVQAWLASL
+125 
-139 TYSYSG
+139 
-145 ISETGDSDRLSLS
+145 
-158 VVNITTGGTTTFT
+158 
-171 RDFAVAAENDA
+171 
-182 PTLTPPASGAG
+182 
-193 RLTVK
+193 
-198 EGGSVTFSA
+198 
-207 GTGNGTV
+207 
-214 GSPVNQINLGLVDL
+214 
-228 DNTRNQVIIK
+228 
-238 ITSLPAHGLLKLN
+238 
-251 GNELAVGST
+251 
-260 FAVSD
+260 
-265 IDKLEYQHTGGEVLS
+265 
-280 TTTDAFLI
+280 
-288 TVDDGAGGLLTNQ
+288 
-301 QVTIDITPD
+301 
-310 NDAPSAGG
+310 
-318 NIVLIEGENG
+318 
-328 VALVGGLLPV
+328 
-338 IGGARG
+338 
-344 DLAIGDPDD
+344 
-353 AQGTHSVQIT
+353 
-363 DLPDHGTLKYDGVA
+363 
-377 VTPGQIITNADLSK
+377 
-391 FTYDHDGSEA
+391 
-401 TTDSFKLIVTDAGG
+401 
-415 GEGVVKSSGE
+415 
-425 RTIGLTVIPNNDD
+425 
-438 PLWNNDPGKGAVT
+438 
-451 LPDGTNS
+451 
-458 FGPLVFGRDSGTANA
+458 
-473 GNSVVITQDML
+473 M
-484 HAVDTESGPEKLTY
+484 
-498 TLTAIP
+498 
-504 SGGYLTHADH
+504 
-514 PGKFLPVGF
+514 
-523 TFTQKDIADGKIGF
+523 
-537 VSTTGSDHST
+537 
-547 EFKFTVMDGDR
+547 
-558 RLIPTERDGGIYADD
+558 
-573 SATALT
+573 
-579 VHTFKIEYRGTET
+579 
-592 GPGPGSEIAAAPL
+592 
-605 PTIGGSMKL
+605 
-614 TALQIAEGQ
+614 
-623 HFTLGAAELSAAS
+623 
-636 TGSTAEQLTYR
+636 
-647 LLSLPSNGSILLN
+647 
-660 GTALGLLGSFTQ
+660 
-672 ADIDA
+672 
-677 GRVRF
+677 
-682 RHDGSEDFTASFTFD
+682 
-697 VSNGSQIS
+697 
-705 GLQTFNID
+705 
-713 VKPQNDTPVAGQG
+713 
-726 DPVKLTE
+726 
-733 GSSIVING
+733 
-741 AGKTHIALNDGDNA
+741 
-755 ASDKTDG
+755 
-762 YAADNAL
+762 
-769 SFMVTALPA
+769 
-778 YGELWLNGVKQTAAG
+778 
-793 FVVTQAELNAG
+793 
-804 KLEYRH
+804 
-810 GGSENYT
+810 
-817 DSFTIVPLDN
+817 
-827 ANVASTLNNSNANA
+827 
-841 HAPATDP
+841 
-848 TNQSSTG
+848 
-855 AATIIQ
+855 
-861 IGINP
+861 
-866 LNDAPTYVDKAEPG
+866 
-880 YGGKPALKEG
+880 
-890 GEFTLWGADSYTSG
+890 
-904 SYATGSGS
+904 
-912 AVVPVGKD
+912 
-920 HYLIYQDSDNSSEQR
+920 
-935 QYRITAAP
+935 
-943 KYGTLTVDGQVLG
+943 
-956 VGSVFTQAD
+956 
-965 LDSGKVKY
+965 
-973 KHGGGEQF
+973 
-981 DDKFEYVVSD
+981 
-991 GDYSANQSG
+991 
-1000 SFVQGATPIASE
+1000 
-1012 YRIKLERSNDKP
+1012 
-1024 IITGPANDYLMV
+1024 
-1036 IDSSNPTNAKAFPSI
+1036 
-1051 KLTDTDLSDGVQAGE
+1051 
-1066 FDFVQVTVEFLEAG
+1066 
-1080 NNAYTNGVLEYTAT
+1080 
-1094 AGVTLIG
+1094 
-1101 ASTGN
+1101 
-1106 KLVFQGE
+1106 
-1113 LASVQ
+1113 
-1118 TALNALKART
+1118 
-1128 GGIDADLDTLKIKV
+1128 
-1142 TVDDRLRDPGGSL
+1142 
-1155 TAGANGG
+1155 
-1162 LTNQDGTAPN
+1162 
-1172 DTFNTASIT
+1172 
-1181 FKVAASDRNDPAI
+1181 
-1194 VTVPA
+1194 
-1199 APIVVNEDV
+1199 
-1208 RTHLTGGSAI
+1208 
-1218 SYTDPD
+1218 
-1224 AFDSTSNTITLSV
+1224 
-1237 SHGSLYFAASGNTV
+1237 
-1251 TGGATVSAGAVGS
+1251 SAGAVGS

-2751 DDTATTR
+2751 DDTA
-2758 PSMPVTIPVLANDS
+2758 
-2772 FEGTPVV
+2772 
-2779 TGTTPPSNG
+2779 
-2788 TLTIN
+2788 
-2793 ADNTITYTPNPGF
+2793 
-2806 FGADSYTYMVT
+2806 
-2817 SGGVTETATVTV
+2817 
-2829 TVVSTPPLAR
+2829 
-2839 DDVRTTPE
+2839 
-2847 DTPVRGNVLIGTGGD
+2847 
-2862 MADSDAD
+2862 
-2869 NDPLTVTGFIVG
+2869 
-2881 GVSYIPGQTATIAGV
+2881 
-2896 GSLTLNAD
+2896 
-2904 GSYTFTPVPDWN
+2904 
-2916 GSVPVVSYV
+2916 
-2925 VSDGT
+2925 
-2930 GASNSTAIATLTIVV
+2930 
-2945 TPVVDVADDTAS
+2945 S

-3095 YVNQQVVVSQTER
+3095 YVHQQVVVSQTER

-3178 QPGLFHDGEH
+3178 QPGLSHDGEH

>member
-1 LIAGLIGRRAQ
+1 
-12 GEAGQALVT
+12 
-21 ELARLTGA
+21 
-29 DIAASA
+29 
-35 NATGSAEQGG
+35 
-45 DWVLERQT
+45 
-53 GRIEAASLS
+53 
-62 GVGFAGLLVAP
+62 
-73 TLKDVAP
+73 
-80 ADAPTSVGENT
+80 
-91 GGKVGEG
+91 
-98 IEISGTGSDVLTVT
+98 
-112 ASVAKG
+112 
-118 TLSQTSF
+118 
-125 TGNAAAVQAWLASL
+125 
-139 TYSYSG
+139 
-145 ISETGDSDRLSLS
+145 
-158 VVNITTGGTTTFT
+158 
-171 RDFAVAAENDA
+171 
-182 PTLTPPASGAG
+182 
-193 RLTVK
+193 
-198 EGGSVTFSA
+198 
-207 GTGNGTV
+207 
-214 GSPVNQINLGLVDL
+214 
-228 DNTRNQVIIK
+228 
-238 ITSLPAHGLLKLN
+238 
-251 GNELAVGST
+251 
-260 FAVSD
+260 
-265 IDKLEYQHTGGEVLS
+265 
-280 TTTDAFLI
+280 
-288 TVDDGAGGLLTNQ
+288 
-301 QVTIDITPD
+301 
-310 NDAPSAGG
+310 
-318 NIVLIEGENG
+318 
-328 VALVGGLLPV
+328 
-338 IGGARG
+338 
-344 DLAIGDPDD
+344 
-353 AQGTHSVQIT
+353 
-363 DLPDHGTLKYDGVA
+363 
-377 VTPGQIITNADLSK
+377 
-391 FTYDHDGSEA
+391 
-401 TTDSFKLIVTDAGG
+401 
-415 GEGVVKSSGE
+415 
-425 RTIGLTVIPNNDD
+425 
-438 PLWNNDPGKGAVT
+438 
-451 LPDGTNS
+451 
-458 FGPLVFGRDSGTANA
+458 
-473 GNSVVITQDML
+473 
-484 HAVDTESGPEKLTY
+484 
-498 TLTAIP
+498 
-504 SGGYLTHADH
+504 
-514 PGKFLPVGF
+514 
-523 TFTQKDIADGKIGF
+523 
-537 VSTTGSDHST
+537 
-547 EFKFTVMDGDR
+547 
-558 RLIPTERDGGIYADD
+558 
-573 SATALT
+573 
-579 VHTFKIEYRGTET
+579 
-592 GPGPGSEIAAAPL
+592 
-605 PTIGGSMKL
+605 
-614 TALQIAEGQ
+614 
-623 HFTLGAAELSAAS
+623 
-636 TGSTAEQLTYR
+636 
-647 LLSLPSNGSILLN
+647 
-660 GTALGLLGSFTQ
+660 
-672 ADIDA
+672 
-677 GRVRF
+677 
-682 RHDGSEDFTASFTFD
+682 
-697 VSNGSQIS
+697 
-705 GLQTFNID
+705 
-713 VKPQNDTPVAGQG
+713 
-726 DPVKLTE
+726 
-733 GSSIVING
+733 
-741 AGKTHIALNDGDNA
+741 
-755 ASDKTDG
+755 
-762 YAADNAL
+762 
-769 SFMVTALPA
+769 
-778 YGELWLNGVKQTAAG
+778 
-793 FVVTQAELNAG
+793 
-804 KLEYRH
+804 
-810 GGSENYT
+810 
-817 DSFTIVPLDN
+817 
-827 ANVASTLNNSNANA
+827 
-841 HAPATDP
+841 
-848 TNQSSTG
+848 
-855 AATIIQ
+855 
-861 IGINP
+861 
-866 LNDAPTYVDKAEPG
+866 
-880 YGGKPALKEG
+880 
-890 GEFTLWGADSYTSG
+890 
-904 SYATGSGS
+904 
-912 AVVPVGKD
+912 
-920 HYLIYQDSDNSSEQR
+920 
-935 QYRITAAP
+935 
-943 KYGTLTVDGQVLG
+943 
-956 VGSVFTQAD
+956 
-965 LDSGKVKY
+965 
-973 KHGGGEQF
+973 
-981 DDKFEYVVSD
+981 
-991 GDYSANQSG
+991 
-1000 SFVQGATPIASE
+1000 
-1012 YRIKLERSNDKP
+1012 
-1024 IITGPANDYLMV
+1024 MV

-1051 KLTDTDLSDGVQAGE
+1051 KLTDTDLSDGVQVGE
-1066 FDFVQVTVEFLEAG
+1066 LDFVQVTVEFLDAS
-1080 NNAYTNGVLEYTAT
+1080 NALYDNGVLQFESGFNPAAQGY
-1094 AGVTLIG
+1094 GVIVTDG
-1101 ASTGN
+1101 VGDN
-1106 KLVFQGE
+1106 KLVFQGKRADVE
-1113 LASVQ
+1113 AALAKVQ
-1118 TALNALKART
+1118 ART
-1128 GGIDADLDTLKIKV
+1128 NGTDADIDTLKIKI
-1142 TVDDRLRDPGGSL
+1142 TIDDRLRNDSGTLTGS
-1155 TAGANGG
+1155 ANGG
-1162 LTNQDGTAPN
+1162 ALNQDGTAPN

-1370 FSNSGQLGQQ
+1370 FSNSGQPGQQ
-1380 DGMDD
+1380 DGTDD

-1572 ALRIGIIVV
+1572 ALRIGTIVV

-1829 TGNVKTGVSSNGTD
+1829 TGNVKTGVSSNGTN

-2008 IVIGYIDASGNPAS
+2008 IVIGYIDASGNSAS

-2548 VADDTATTRPSMPVT
+2548 VADDTATTLANRPVT
-2563 IPVLANDSFEG
+2563 TPVLANDSFEG

-2751 DDTATTR
+2751 DDTATT
-2758 PSMPVTIPVLANDS
+2758 
-2772 FEGTPVV
+2772 
-2779 TGTTPPSNG
+2779 
-2788 TLTIN
+2788 
-2793 ADNTITYTPNPGF
+2793 
-2806 FGADSYTYMVT
+2806 
-2817 SGGVTETATVTV
+2817 
-2829 TVVSTPPLAR
+2829 
-2839 DDVRTTPE
+2839 
-2847 DTPVRGNVLIGTGGD
+2847 
-2862 MADSDAD
+2862 
-2869 NDPLTVTGFIVG
+2869 
-2881 GVSYIPGQTATIAGV
+2881 
-2896 GSLTLNAD
+2896 
-2904 GSYTFTPVPDWN
+2904 
-2916 GSVPVVSYV
+2916 
-2925 VSDGT
+2925 
-2930 GASNSTAIATLTIVV
+2930 
-2945 TPVVDVADDTAS
+2945 
-2957 TLANRPVTTPV
+2957 LANRPVTTPV

-3095 YVNQQVVVSQTER
+3095 YVHQQVVVSQTER

-3178 QPGLFHDGEH
+3178 QPGLSHDGEH

>member
-1 LIAGLIGRRAQ
+1 MSRKNSGLRSASMALALEPRLLFDGAGAVAVADSFDAGQGAYVEPPDSDHTPAADARPSEALEQGPGSETLLIIDARVADHQSLLADLPGNVTVRVIGVEESGIAVISEALAEGGDFDAVHIVSHGSAGALSLGSDAIRNDTLAGQSEALQGWAQHLAADADILLYGCDIAQ

-29 DIAASA
+29 DIAAST

-53 GRIEAASLS
+53 GRIEAATLS

-265 IDKLEYQHTGGEVLS
+265 INKLEYQHTGGEVLS

-660 GTALGLLGSFTQ
+660 GTPLGLLGSFTQ

-991 GDYSANQSG
+991 GDYTSNAGTSNNATAAL
-1000 SFVQGATPIASE
+1000 QGNSITPSE
-1012 YRIKLERSNDKP
+1012 YRIRLERSNDKP

-1051 KLTDTDLSDGVQAGE
+1051 KLTDTDLSDGVQVGE
-1066 FDFVQVTVEFLEAG
+1066 FDFVQVTVEFLDAS
-1080 NNAYTNGVLEYTAT
+1080 NALYDNGVLQFESGFNPAAQGY
-1094 AGVTLIG
+1094 GVIVTDG
-1101 ASTGN
+1101 VGDN
-1106 KLVFQGE
+1106 KLVFQGKRADVE
-1113 LASVQ
+1113 AALAKVQ
-1118 TALNALKART
+1118 ART
-1128 GGIDADLDTLKIKV
+1128 NGTDADIDTLKIKI
-1142 TVDDRLRDPGGSL
+1142 TIDDRLRNDSGTLTGS
-1155 TAGANGG
+1155 ANGG
-1162 LTNQDGTAPN
+1162 ALNQDGTAPN

-1370 FSNSGQLGQQ
+1370 FSNSGQPGQQ

-2751 DDTATTR
+2751 DDTA
-2758 PSMPVTIPVLANDS
+2758 
-2772 FEGTPVV
+2772 
-2779 TGTTPPSNG
+2779 
-2788 TLTIN
+2788 
-2793 ADNTITYTPNPGF
+2793 
-2806 FGADSYTYMVT
+2806 
-2817 SGGVTETATVTV
+2817 
-2829 TVVSTPPLAR
+2829 
-2839 DDVRTTPE
+2839 
-2847 DTPVRGNVLIGTGGD
+2847 
-2862 MADSDAD
+2862 
-2869 NDPLTVTGFIVG
+2869 
-2881 GVSYIPGQTATIAGV
+2881 
-2896 GSLTLNAD
+2896 
-2904 GSYTFTPVPDWN
+2904 
-2916 GSVPVVSYV
+2916 
-2925 VSDGT
+2925 
-2930 GASNSTAIATLTIVV
+2930 
-2945 TPVVDVADDTAS
+2945 S

-3095 YVNQQVVVSQTER
+3095 YVHQQVVVSQTER

>member
-1 LIAGLIGRRAQ
+1 MSRKNSGLRSASMALALEPRLLFDGAGAVAVADSFDAGQGAYVEPPDSDHTPAADARPSEALEQGPGSETLLIIDARVADHQSLLADLPGNVTVRVIGVEESGIAVISEALAEGGDFDAVHIVSHGSAGALSLGSDAIRNDTLAGQSEALQGWAQHLAADADILLYGCDIAQ

-62 GVGFAGLLVAP
+62 GVGFAGLLAAP

-265 IDKLEYQHTGGEVLS
+265 INKLEYQHTGGEVLS

-537 VSTTGSDHST
+537 VSTTGSNHST

-605 PTIGGSMKL
+605 PTIGGSMQL
-614 TALQIAEGQ
+614 TALEIAEGQ

-890 GEFTLWGADSYTSG
+890 GEFTLWGAASYTAG
-904 SYATGSGS
+904 NYGTGSGS
-912 AVVPVGKD
+912 AIVPTDKD
-920 HYLIYQDSDNSSEQR
+920 HHLIYQDSDNSSEQR

-943 KYGTLTVDGQVLG
+943 KYGTLMVDGQVLG

-2751 DDTATTR
+2751 DDTA
-2758 PSMPVTIPVLANDS
+2758 
-2772 FEGTPVV
+2772 
-2779 TGTTPPSNG
+2779 
-2788 TLTIN
+2788 
-2793 ADNTITYTPNPGF
+2793 
-2806 FGADSYTYMVT
+2806 
-2817 SGGVTETATVTV
+2817 
-2829 TVVSTPPLAR
+2829 
-2839 DDVRTTPE
+2839 
-2847 DTPVRGNVLIGTGGD
+2847 
-2862 MADSDAD
+2862 
-2869 NDPLTVTGFIVG
+2869 
-2881 GVSYIPGQTATIAGV
+2881 
-2896 GSLTLNAD
+2896 
-2904 GSYTFTPVPDWN
+2904 
-2916 GSVPVVSYV
+2916 
-2925 VSDGT
+2925 
-2930 GASNSTAIATLTIVV
+2930 
-2945 TPVVDVADDTAS
+2945 S

-3095 YVNQQVVVSQTER
+3095 YVHQQVVVSQTER

-3178 QPGLFHDGEH
+3178 QPGLSHDGEH